1 MNGNFKKAVFY
12 FDQIN
17 TVDEFSISGD
27 GLSQKVKDAKFPATR
42 YNDLSVDYGN
52 FNGGFGYV
60 FNGSGV
66 DGGINDIPR
75 KAGALSIVEDVYA
88 LGIA

>member
-1 MNGNFKKAVFY
+1 MVFH

-17 TVDEFSISGD
+17 AVDEFSVGGD
-27 GLSQKVKDAKFPATR
+27 GLPLKVEDAKFPATR